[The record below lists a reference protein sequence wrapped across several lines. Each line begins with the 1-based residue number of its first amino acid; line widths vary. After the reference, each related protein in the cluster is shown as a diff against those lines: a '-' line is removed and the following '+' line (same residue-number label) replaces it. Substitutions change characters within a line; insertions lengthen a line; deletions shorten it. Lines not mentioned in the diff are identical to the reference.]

1 MSAVKY
7 TTLTV
12 ETLPRERSS
21 PLPSPPSSPST
32 SSSFSWLFCGR
43 HPTRFQCIV
52 AQIFFVTL
60 LTLAIFGF
68 RCLTYVTPSPCI
80 DYSKLPYFSANS
92 TAAVTAKPA
101 LKRLPDAIIIGVRKC
116 GTRALLSFLNRHPLV
131 RAAGKEIHFFDNYYD
146 LGTDWYRDQMPP
158 ARDLEVVIEKTPG
171 YFIEPEA
178 PERVMK
184 TLGPGVK
191 LILIVRDPVERTVSD
206 YVQLKLKYEKTRRLR
221 NSKNFHEDENSA
233 PPTMAPFERK
243 VLLNDGRQIN
253 TSYKPIRIGQYDVHM
268 NRWALSSLII
278 KLTTLTEFINFIYYS
293 LPMSYCA
300 VPYIS

>member
-1 MSAVKY
+1 
-7 TTLTV
+7 
-12 ETLPRERSS
+12 
-21 PLPSPPSSPST
+21 
-32 SSSFSWLFCGR
+32 
-43 HPTRFQCIV
+43 
-52 AQIFFVTL
+52 
-60 LTLAIFGF
+60 
-68 RCLTYVTPSPCI
+68 
-80 DYSKLPYFSANS
+80 
-92 TAAVTAKPA
+92 
-101 LKRLPDAIIIGVRKC
+101 
-116 GTRALLSFLNRHPLV
+116 V

-268 NRWALSSLII
+268 NRWLNVFSMEQILVVDGERMVKNPFDSLLKVETFLGLEHWFSPDMFVRNPDTGFFCLKASETGVKGQGCLAKSKGRPHPRISDSVRR
-278 KLTTLTEFINFIYYS
+278 KLTNFYRKHVYNFFSMIGQQFNDW
-293 LPMSYCA
+293 PT
-300 VPYIS
+300 IT